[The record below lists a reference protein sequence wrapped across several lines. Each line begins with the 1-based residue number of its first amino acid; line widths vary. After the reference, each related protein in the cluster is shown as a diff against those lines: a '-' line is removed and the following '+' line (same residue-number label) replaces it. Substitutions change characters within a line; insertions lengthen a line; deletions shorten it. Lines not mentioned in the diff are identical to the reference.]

1 MRNLIIAF
9 LFTLSVTT
17 YAQDAGF
24 IWAKE
29 LDAVGEPDITEM
41 VVDASDNVYLT
52 GYFEG
57 EVDFDPSAST
67 ALLTASGSDDI
78 FIAKYDPEGD
88 LLWVYKLGAAG
99 RDQATGMVID
109 GSANLYICGY
119 FEETVDFDPSGTS
132 VNLASKGSTDGFVA
146 KFNSSGQFQWA
157 QQIGGTSPD
166 AATAIDNELNGGVYV
181 TGYFQGTVDFDPGTG
196 TNSKS
201 SNGLLDAFVVKFNS
215 SGTYQSA
222 FTFGGTSSEAPTD
235 IAMDCCGA
243 YIFLTGEFYSTNADF
258 DPSSGTYLMSTNGS
272 ADIFLAK
279 FGVQGQF
286 YWAHSFGSTD
296 YDQNAHIA
304 VWDSPTGEQV
314 YLTGSFI
321 NTIDLDPGVGISSVT
336 SVDASRDI
344 FLSKFD
350 TDGNFQWGG
359 SFGDSNWDIPHSI
372 WTSGQLVFL
381 AGEFRG
387 TVDMDIGAGTSN
399 ITSSPT
405 VNPNAFFTYYN
416 GSGDLQYSKNITAT
430 WTRASSV
437 YYSNNHVYLSGTFFG
452 GSSDFDFG
460 NGTFSLSTNSGPD
473 EAFFAKYDYSV
484 AIEPSQPSSL
494 SFTGVSSSGM
504 TLNFNSS
511 GAEYYLIL
519 KKDLQLL

>member
-57 EVDFDPSAST
+57 QVDFDPSAST

-88 LLWVYKLGAAG
+88 LLWVYRLGAAG

-132 VNLASKGSTDGFVA
+132 VNLASKGFTDGFVA

-166 AATAIDNELNGGVYV
+166 AAKAIDNELNGGVYV

-222 FTFGGTSSEAPTD
+222 FTFGGTFSEAPTD
-235 IAMDCCGA
+235 IAMDCCGS
-243 YIFLTGEFYSTNADF
+243 YIFLTGEFNSTNADF
-258 DPSSGTYLMSTNGS
+258 DPGSGTYLMSTNGS
-272 ADIFLAK
+272 LDVFLAK
-279 FGVQGQF
+279 FGAQGQF

-296 YDQNAHIA
+296 NDQNAHIA

-314 YLTGSFI
+314 YLTG
-321 NTIDLDPGVGISSVT
+321 
-336 SVDASRDI
+336 
-344 FLSKFD
+344 
-350 TDGNFQWGG
+350 
-359 SFGDSNWDIPHSI
+359 
-372 WTSGQLVFL
+372 
-381 AGEFRG
+381 
-387 TVDMDIGAGTSN
+387 
-399 ITSSPT
+399 
-405 VNPNAFFTYYN
+405 
-416 GSGDLQYSKNITAT
+416 
-430 WTRASSV
+430 
-437 YYSNNHVYLSGTFFG
+437 
-452 GSSDFDFG
+452 
-460 NGTFSLSTNSGPD
+460 
-473 EAFFAKYDYSV
+473 
-484 AIEPSQPSSL
+484 
-494 SFTGVSSSGM
+494 
-504 TLNFNSS
+504 
-511 GAEYYLIL
+511 
-519 KKDLQLL
+519 